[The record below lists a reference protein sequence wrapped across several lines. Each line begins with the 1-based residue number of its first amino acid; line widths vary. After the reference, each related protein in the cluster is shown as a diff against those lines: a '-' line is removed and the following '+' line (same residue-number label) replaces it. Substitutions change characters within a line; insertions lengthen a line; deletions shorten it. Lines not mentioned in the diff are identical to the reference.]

1 MLQKFHKYVG
11 AGNDFVMLDFITRDK
26 MYLNID
32 FIKKICHRRFG
43 IGADGLITIEES
55 KTSDFLMRYY
65 NSDGKEGTMCGNGG
79 RCAVQFAADLGIIDS
94 QTTFEAVDGKHKAH
108 LTKDLVN
115 LQMNDVQNIETTP
128 FGEFAN
134 TGSPHVMVKT
144 ENTSEI
150 DAYAKGKEIRYNSY
164 FGPSGVNV
172 NFYEIKNDEIH
183 LKTYE
188 RGVENVTWACG
199 TGSVATAI
207 TAHFKGLIKHS
218 KNIKVISKGGTLYVS
233 FDYNKNFNN
242 IWLEG
247 DAKRVFSGYD
257 FVK

>member
-1 MLQKFHKYVG
+1 MLQKFHKYAG

-26 MYLNID
+26 IPLSAD
-32 FIKKICHRRFG
+32 FIRKICHRRFG
-43 IGADGLITIEES
+43 VGADGLITIENS
-55 KTSDFLMRYY
+55 KKSDFLMRYY

-79 RCAVQFAADLGIIDS
+79 RCAVQFASDLGIIDS
-94 QTTFEAVDGKHKAH
+94 QTIFEAVDGEHKAH

-115 LQMNDVQNIETTP
+115 LQMSDVSKIGTTP

-134 TGSPHVMVKT
+134 TGSPHVMIETKNLNEV
-144 ENTSEI
+144 
-150 DAYAKGKEIRYNSY
+150 DAYSKGKEIRYNSY
-164 FGPSGVNV
+164 FAPEGVNV
-172 NFYEIKNDEIH
+172 NFYEIKDEEIH

-188 RGVENVTWACG
+188 RGVEDVTWACG
-199 TGSVATAI
+199 TGSVATAL

-218 KNIKVISKGGTLYVS
+218 KNIKVISKGGTLNVS
-233 FDYNKNFNN
+233 FDYIKSYNN

-247 DAKRVFSGYD
+247 DAQRIFSGYD